1 MARGVGR
8 PKKTDGDHTRKP
20 RKKKDKNA
28 PKRAL
33 SAFMFFSND
42 IRETVK
48 REMPELQF
56 LEISSEIGRRWKQI
70 SDEDR
75 KPYDELAAADKRR
88 YQEEKEDYVPD
99 PSFEAT
105 KGTRKK
111 KDPNAPKRALSAYFF
126 FCNDI
131 RQEVRDENPNKK
143 ITEIAT
149 LLAEKWRA
157 LPDKKRVKY
166 QKMHEEAKVKYQQQM
181 DEYNAHGVVEEHEE
195 EHEEAHDDDDEHDDD
210 EEEGSEDE

>member
-1 MARGVGR
+1 MARG
-8 PKKTDGDHTRKP
+8 PKRADGDHTRKP

-48 REMPELQF
+48 KEMPELAF
-56 LEISSEIGRRWKQI
+56 LQISSEIGRRWKKI
-70 SDEDR
+70 SDEER
-75 KPYDELAAADKRR
+75 RPYDELAAADKRR

-99 PSFEAT
+99 PSFETT
-105 KGTRKK
+105 KGSRKK

-149 LLAEKWRA
+149 LLAERWRA
-157 LPDKKRVKY
+157 LPDKKRAKY

-181 DEYNAHGVVEEHEE
+181 DAYNAQGSAAVEEDEE
-195 EHEEAHDDDDEHDDD
+195 EHDEEDDHEDDDDDEDD
-210 EEEGSEDE
+210 E

>member
-42 IRETVK
+42 IRDTVK

-70 SDEDR
+70 TDEDR

-99 PSFEAT
+99 PSFAAA
-105 KGTRKK
+105 KGSRKK

-126 FCNDI
+126 FCNEI
-131 RQEVRDENPNKK
+131 RQE
-143 ITEIAT
+143 
-149 LLAEKWRA
+149 
-157 LPDKKRVKY
+157 KRVKY
-166 QKMHEEAKVKYQQQM
+166 QKMNEEAKIKYQQQM
-181 DEYNAHGVVEEHEE
+181 DVYNAQGAVEEERRGGRPRG
-195 EHEEAHDDDDEHDDD
+195 A
-210 EEEGSEDE
+210 

>member
-1 MARGVGR
+1 M
-8 PKKTDGDHTRKP
+8 RKQ

-42 IRETVK
+42 IRDTVK
-48 REMPELQF
+48 REMPELEF
-56 LEISSEIGRRWKQI
+56 LQISSEIGKRWKAI
-70 SDEDR
+70 TDEDR
-75 KPYDELAAADKRR
+75 RPYDELAAADKKR
-88 YQEEKEDYVPD
+88 YIEEKEDYVPD
-99 PSFEAT
+99 PSFEST
-105 KGTRKK
+105 KSSRKK

-126 FCNDI
+126 FCNEI
-131 RQEVRDENPNKK
+131 REGVRAENPNKK

-166 QKMHEEAKVKYQQQM
+166 QKMHEEAKVKYQSAM
-181 DEYNAHGVVEEHEE
+181 DDYNSVKNGHLDEDEDDEE
-195 EHEEAHDDDDEHDDD
+195 DDDEDD
-210 EEEGSEDE
+210 E

>member
-8 PKKTDGDHTRKP
+8 PKKTDTKAGGDAAVRKT

-56 LEISSEIGRRWKQI
+56 LQISIEIGKRWKEI
-70 SDEDR
+70 TDEER
-75 KPYDELAAADKRR
+75 RPYDELALADKRR
-88 YQEEKEDYVPD
+88 YLEEKEDYVPD
-99 PSFEAT
+99 VSYENAKPA
-105 KGTRKK
+105 RKK

-126 FCNDI
+126 FCNEI
-131 RQEVRDENPNKK
+131 RDSVRAENPNKK

-166 QKMHEEAKVKYQQQM
+166 QKMHEEAKVKYQDAM
-181 DEYNAHGVVEEHEE
+181 EEYNNPSAAAVEEEE
-195 EHEEAHDDDDEHDDD
+195 FDEDDED
-210 EEEGSEDE
+210 EEEED

>member
-8 PKKTDGDHTRKP
+8 PKKTDAKGHDAPQRKQ

-42 IRETVK
+42 IRDTVK
-48 REMPELQF
+48 REMPELEF
-56 LEISSEIGRRWKQI
+56 LQISSEIGRRWKVI
-70 SDEDR
+70 TDEDR
-75 KPYDELAAADKRR
+75 RPYDELAAADKKR
-88 YQEEKEDYVPD
+88 YAEEKEDYVPD

-105 KGTRKK
+105 KSSRKK

-126 FCNDI
+126 FCNEI
-131 RQEVRDENPNKK
+131 REGVRAENPNKK

-149 LLAEKWRA
+149 LLAAKWRE
-157 LPDKKRVKY
+157 LPEKKRGKY
-166 QKMHEEAKVKYQQQM
+166 QKMHEEAKIKYQSAM
-181 DEYNAHGVVEEHEE
+181 DDYNSVKNGVVE
-195 EHEEAHDDDDEHDDD
+195 DDEDEDEDD
-210 EEEGSEDE
+210 EDDE

>member
-8 PKKTDGDHTRKP
+8 PKKTDAKGHDAPMRKQ

-42 IRETVK
+42 IRDTVK
-48 REMPELQF
+48 REMPELEF
-56 LEISSEIGRRWKQI
+56 LQISSEIGRRWKVI
-70 SDEDR
+70 TDEER
-75 KPYDELAAADKRR
+75 RPYDELAAADKKR
-88 YQEEKEDYVPD
+88 YAEEKEDYVPD
-99 PSFEAT
+99 PSFETT
-105 KGTRKK
+105 KSTRKK

-126 FCNDI
+126 FCNEI
-131 RQEVRDENPNKK
+131 REGVRAENPGKK

-157 LPDKKRVKY
+157 LPEKKRVKY
-166 QKMHEEAKVKYQQQM
+166 QKMHEEAKVKYQSAM
-181 DEYNAHGVVEEHEE
+181 DVYNNVKPDILEEDDEDDE
-195 EHEEAHDDDDEHDDD
+195 DDDDDDE
-210 EEEGSEDE
+210 

>member
-1 MARGVGR
+1 MARGAVGR

-42 IRETVK
+42 IRDTVK
-48 REMPELQF
+48 KERPDLQF

-70 SDEDR
+70 SDEER
-75 KPYDELAAADKRR
+75 RPYDELAAADKRR
-88 YQEEKEDYVPD
+88 YLEEKEDYVPD
-99 PSFEAT
+99 PSFEST
-105 KGTRKK
+105 KGSRKK

-131 RQEVRDENPNKK
+131 RSEVREENPNKK

-157 LPDKKRVKY
+157 LPDKKRIKY
-166 QKMHEEAKVKYQQQM
+166 QKMHEEAKVKYQEEM
-181 DEYNAHGVVEEHEE
+181 DAYNANGGAAKHEE
-195 EHEEAHDDDDEHDDD
+195 DHEDEDHDDD
-210 EEEGSEDE
+210 EEEEEDDE

>member
-1 MARGVGR
+1 MAPRS
-8 PKKTDGDHTRKP
+8 KKANGDHTRKP

-33 SAFMFFSND
+33 SAFMFYSND

-48 REMPELQF
+48 KEMPELAF
-56 LEISSEIGRRWKQI
+56 LQISSEIGRRWKQI
-70 SDEDR
+70 SDEER
-75 KPYDELAAADKRR
+75 RPYDELAAADKRR

-99 PSFEAT
+99 PSFETT
-105 KGTRKK
+105 KGSRKK

-126 FCNDI
+126 FCNEI

-149 LLAEKWRA
+149 LLAERWRA

-166 QKMHEEAKVKYQQQM
+166 QKMNEEAKVKYAQQM
-181 DEYNAHGVVEEHEE
+181 DVYNAQGVAAAEEHEE
-195 EHEEAHDDDDEHDDD
+195 EELDEDDDHEDDDDEEDDD
-210 EEEGSEDE
+210 

>member
-8 PKKTDGDHTRKP
+8 PKKTDTKAGGDVAVRKT

-56 LEISSEIGRRWKQI
+56 LQISIEIGKRWKEI
-70 SDEDR
+70 TDDER
-75 KPYDELAAADKRR
+75 RPYDELALADKRR
-88 YQEEKEDYVPD
+88 YLEEKEDYVPD
-99 PSFEAT
+99 VSFENSKPA
-105 KGTRKK
+105 RKK

-126 FCNDI
+126 FCNEI
-131 RQEVRDENPNKK
+131 RDAVRAENPNKK

-149 LLAEKWRA
+149 LLAERWRA

-166 QKMHEEAKVKYQQQM
+166 QKMHEEAKVKYQDAM
-181 DEYNAHGVVEEHEE
+181 EEYNNPTAAAVEEEE
-195 EHEEAHDDDDEHDDD
+195 FDEDDDD
-210 EEEGSEDE
+210 EEEED

>member
-1 MARGVGR
+1 
-8 PKKTDGDHTRKP
+8 
-20 RKKKDKNA
+20 
-28 PKRAL
+28 
-33 SAFMFFSND
+33 MFFSND

-48 REMPELQF
+48 KEMPELAF
-56 LEISSEIGRRWKQI
+56 LQISSEIGRRWKKI
-70 SDEDR
+70 SDEER
-75 KPYDELAAADKRR
+75 RPYDELAAADKRR

-99 PSFEAT
+99 PSFETT
-105 KGTRKK
+105 KGSRKK

-149 LLAEKWRA
+149 LLAERWRA
-157 LPDKKRVKY
+157 LPDKKRAKY

-181 DEYNAHGVVEEHEE
+181 DAYNAQGSAAVEEDEE
-195 EHEEAHDDDDEHDDD
+195 EHDEEDDHEDDDDDEDD
-210 EEEGSEDE
+210 E

>member
-8 PKKTDGDHTRKP
+8 PKKTDAKGNDAPMRKQ

-42 IRETVK
+42 IRDTVK
-48 REMPELQF
+48 REMPELEF
-56 LEISSEIGRRWKQI
+56 LQISSEIGRRWKVI
-70 SDEDR
+70 TDEDR
-75 KPYDELAAADKRR
+75 RPYDELAAADKKR
-88 YQEEKEDYVPD
+88 YAEEKEDYVPD

-105 KGTRKK
+105 KSSRKK

-126 FCNDI
+126 FCNEI
-131 RQEVRDENPNKK
+131 REGVRAENPNKK

-157 LPDKKRVKY
+157 LPEKKRVKY
-166 QKMHEEAKVKYQQQM
+166 QKMHEEAKLKYQSAM
-181 DEYNAHGVVEEHEE
+181 DDYNSVKNGVLEDEDEDE
-195 EHEEAHDDDDEHDDD
+195 DEDDEDD
-210 EEEGSEDE
+210 E